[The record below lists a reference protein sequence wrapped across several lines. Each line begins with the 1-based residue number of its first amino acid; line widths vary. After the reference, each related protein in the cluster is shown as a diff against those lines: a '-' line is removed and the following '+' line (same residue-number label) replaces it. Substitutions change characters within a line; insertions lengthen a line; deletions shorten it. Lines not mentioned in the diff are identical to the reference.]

1 MMSKWD
7 IRKVKL
13 NGLDLQVFSKKLK
26 IFPLKCFCI
35 RKSKNKDHFS
45 WVMEVVMQMDYS
57 KFKSFHIGTNNITE
71 FQ

>member
-13 NGLDLQVFSKKLK
+13 NGLDLQIFSKKLK

-45 WVMEVVMQMDYS
+45 WVM
-57 KFKSFHIGTNNITE
+57 
-71 FQ
+71 